1 MTHKITTY
9 FLSLLI
15 AAVALFSCTFND
27 PLWEIIEEYE
37 KFQEDLK
44 DDDFPWP
51 KTSPSDISSQ
61 LSFYQS
67 TKERLEDIDTSR
79 LTQEELINYEMLLHI
94 VSDKVYNL
102 DYGSYFIP
110 INSEGGFVT
119 GIIYGVQNVTLST
132 SEELTKYINRLRS
145 LPKYIDNRID
155 NLSRGLETGKKSSKH
170 VTSKF
175 LDILELQIESGRSE
189 NIFSKPIENYAGEIS
204 EEVTKEMNELI
215 SKEIPASYQKL
226 YNFIQ
231 DTYLPKAYDVIG
243 AGQLPQGSQFYE
255 QRAQFFTTLDISPEE
270 VFTRGQ
276 EEVAR
281 IKSEMESI
289 ISEVGF
295 DGTWEE
301 FFHYLR
307 TDPQFYAQNPDEL
320 LMRASWI
327 CKEME
332 FMMPKYFGRLP
343 RMPFGVKPVPA
354 AIAPNYTAGRYS
366 GGSYEDNR
374 AGQYWVNTTKLESRP
389 LYALPALSLHEAV
402 PGHHTQNML
411 AQELEGL
418 PKFRNTYLSAFGEG
432 WGLYSEFLGIEAGI
446 YKSPYE
452 HFGRLT
458 YEMWRACRLV
468 VDVGM
473 HYKDWSRE
481 KAFEF
486 MASNTAL
493 SLHEVNTEI
502 DRYIG
507 WPGQAISYKI
517 GELKIKELRKR
528 AEEELGDDFDIR
540 EFHDKVLENGAI
552 PLMTLDRII
561 EAYIVEKKS
570 SSS

>member
-1 MTHKITTY
+1 
-9 FLSLLI
+9 
-15 AAVALFSCTFND
+15 
-27 PLWEIIEEYE
+27 
-37 KFQEDLK
+37 
-44 DDDFPWP
+44 
-51 KTSPSDISSQ
+51 
-61 LSFYQS
+61 
-67 TKERLEDIDTSR
+67 
-79 LTQEELINYEMLLHI
+79 
-94 VSDKVYNL
+94 
-102 DYGSYFIP
+102 
-110 INSEGGFVT
+110 
-119 GIIYGVQNVTLST
+119 
-132 SEELTKYINRLRS
+132 
-145 LPKYIDNRID
+145 
-155 NLSRGLETGKKSSKH
+155 
-170 VTSKF
+170 
-175 LDILELQIESGRSE
+175 
-189 NIFSKPIENYAGEIS
+189 
-204 EEVTKEMNELI
+204 
-215 SKEIPASYQKL
+215 
-226 YNFIQ
+226 
-231 DTYLPKAYDVIG
+231 
-243 AGQLPQGSQFYE
+243 
-255 QRAQFFTTLDISPEE
+255 
-270 VFTRGQ
+270 
-276 EEVAR
+276 
-281 IKSEMESI
+281 
-289 ISEVGF
+289 
-295 DGTWEE
+295 
-301 FFHYLR
+301 
-307 TDPQFYAQNPDEL
+307 
-320 LMRASWI
+320 
-327 CKEME
+327 
-332 FMMPKYFGRLP
+332 
-343 RMPFGVKPVPA
+343 
-354 AIAPNYTAGRYS
+354 
-366 GGSYEDNR
+366 
-374 AGQYWVNTTKLESRP
+374 LESRP

-402 PGHHTQNML
+402 PGHHIQNML